1 MLPRWI
7 NDKFYRNTEG
17 VATTPTFLGVQ
28 LKYIALV
35 VLAAQNATLS
45 IVMHYSRI
53 STPASKAYSAASAV
67 LLNEILKCSISY
79 ALVIYNARG
88 SFRDRLRI
96 STKEIFGSDCWK
108 LGIPAIL
115 YVIQNNLQYT
125 AISNLSA
132 ATFQVAYQM
141 KILTT
146 ALFSVIL
153 LKKSLSKSKWFA
165 LILLSFGVGLVQV
178 QAGKAQSPNSSGS
191 KDGMDPMKG
200 FMAVF
205 AACFTSGLAGV
216 YFEMVLK
223 NNKSP
228 KGSSNG
234 PTDLW
239 TRNVQLSLFSLPPAI
254 IPVLINPSAG
264 AIPQG
269 ITMLSFFAPLA
280 PRNLLHNFTPS
291 AYFTVLIQTFGGLLT
306 ALVIKHSDNIVKG
319 FATSLAIVLSF
330 LASVLLF
337 GFEMSTGFSVGAAVV
352 LWATALYNRGEP
364 ARASLSSSPL
374 PLDDKLPPR
383 HYHAYSSGSEEGW
396 MDEKRF
402 RANAGIS
409 TPRSYLDEE
418 KEVSFDGGSQDNFI
432 NSSAPSSYAS
442 ASYSGASSPV
452 ATNRSSPTFH
462 QAPILR

>member
-1 MLPRWI
+1 
-7 NDKFYRNTEG
+7 
-17 VATTPTFLGVQ
+17 
-28 LKYIALV
+28 
-35 VLAAQNATLS
+35 
-45 IVMHYSRI
+45 MHYSRI

-67 LLNEILKCSISY
+67 LLNEILKCSLSY
-79 ALVIYNARG
+79 FLVLYKARG
-88 SFRDRLRI
+88 SAQDRIR
-96 STKEIFGSDCWK
+96 SSAKDIFSGDCWK

-153 LKKSLSKSKWFA
+153 LKKSLSRARWFA
-165 LILLSFGVGLVQV
+165 LILLSLGVGLVQV
-178 QAGKAQSPNSSGS
+178 QAGNAQSSHPSNS
-191 KDGMDPMKG
+191 KEGMDPMKG
-200 FMAVF
+200 FMAVC

-228 KGSSNG
+228 KNSSNG

-254 IPVLINPSAG
+254 LPVLLNSTGG
-264 AIPQG
+264 AMPQG
-269 ITMLSFFAPLA
+269 ITIISFFAPLV
-280 PRNLLHNFTPS
+280 PHNLFHNFTPS

-337 GFEMSTGFSVGAAVV
+337 GFEMSTGFSVGAAIV

-364 ARASLSSSPL
+364 ARASAVTSSSPL
-374 PLDDKLPPR
+374 PLDEKVPAR
-383 HYHAYSSGSEEGW
+383 HYHGYSSSSEESW

-409 TPRSYLDEE
+409 TPRGYYDEE
-418 KEVSFDGGSQDNFI
+418 RRRSFDSQDNFL
-432 NSSAPSSYAS
+432 NSGAPSGYAS
-442 ASYSGASSPV
+442 ASYSGGSSPV
-452 ATNRSSPTFH
+452 ATSRTSPSSH
-462 QAPILR
+462 QATILR